1 MLSAVA
7 GMMKMMMMKALVFV
21 VALEVAA
28 HSECGVGIGV
38 PPEEEAKFNIVL
50 LCIVWVRST
59 CI

>member
-1 MLSAVA
+1 
-7 GMMKMMMMKALVFV
+7 MMVMMMMKALVFV

-50 LCIVWVRST
+50 LCIVWVQSP